1 MVLNKYRKDVDGI
14 LTRISRPF
22 TRFSPNSITL
32 FSLLLS
38 FLAGLSFYLTWYS
51 KYFLLLSFLL
61 ILLSAL
67 MDAIDGKVARMRG
80 ISSPR
85 GDFLDH
91 LVDRYADSFIIIG
104 IALSPYSTPLIG
116 LFALSGVFMTSYVGT
131 QAQAVGL
138 KRLYG
143 GLLGRADRLVI
154 LILLPLVQFLW
165 WGYYL
170 SVSSWVLILFALLG
184 HLTALQRTLLAWK
197 AIPS

>member
-1 MVLNKYRKDVDGI
+1 MVLNNYRGRVDGL
-14 LTRISRPF
+14 LTKISKPF
-22 TRFSPNSITL
+22 MRMNPNTITL
-32 FSLLLS
+32 ISLLIS
-38 FLAGLSFYLTWYS
+38 FLAALSYYLTWYS
-51 KYFLLLSFLL
+51 SYLLFLSFLF
-61 ILLSAL
+61 ILLASM

-91 LVDRYADSFIIIG
+91 LIDRYADMLIIIG
-104 IALSPYSTPLIG
+104 IALSPYSSPLIG

-143 GLLGRADRLVI
+143 GILGRADRLVI
-154 LILLPLVQFLW
+154 LMLLPIVQFFW
-165 WGYYL
+165 WGYLL
-170 SVSSWVLILFALLG
+170 SISSWVLLFFAVLG
-184 HLTALQRTLLAWK
+184 HITALQRIFYAWK

>member
-1 MVLNKYRKDVDGI
+1 MVLNNYRGRVDGL
-14 LTRISRPF
+14 LTKISKPF
-22 TRFSPNSITL
+22 MRMNPNTITL
-32 FSLLLS
+32 ISLLIS
-38 FLAGLSFYLTWYS
+38 FLAALSYYLTWYS
-51 KYFLLLSFLL
+51 SYLLFLSFLF
-61 ILLSAL
+61 ILLASM

-91 LVDRYADSFIIIG
+91 LIDRYGDMLIIIG
-104 IALSPYSTPLIG
+104 IALSPYSSPLIG

-143 GLLGRADRLVI
+143 GILGRADRLVI
-154 LILLPLVQFLW
+154 LMLLPIVQFFW
-165 WGYYL
+165 WGYLL
-170 SVSSWVLILFALLG
+170 SISSWVLLFFAVLG
-184 HLTALQRTLLAWK
+184 HITALQRIFYAWK